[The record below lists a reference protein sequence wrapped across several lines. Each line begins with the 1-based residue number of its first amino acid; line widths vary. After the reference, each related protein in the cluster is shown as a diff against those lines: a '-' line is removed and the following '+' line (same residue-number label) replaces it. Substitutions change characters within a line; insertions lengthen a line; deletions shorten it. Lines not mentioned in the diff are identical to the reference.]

1 MKLRAYVE
9 TLAVKIV
16 KREEMKSE
24 MMGNRGKIKEKDV
37 ENVAAVRHEHLEF
50 LVAYDRDYEGVLEY
64 ITPND
69 FIERFGIRIREY
81 GMEY

>member
-1 MKLRAYVE
+1 M
-9 TLAVKIV
+9 
-16 KREEMKSE
+16 
-24 MMGNRGKIKEKDV
+24 
-37 ENVAAVRHEHLEF
+37 ENVAAVMHEHLEF

-64 ITPND
+64 ITPKD